1 MKDDTPQKNNLWP
14 INYSKKLSFTNGT
27 ARGGRITMKRISEI
41 VRIIVCLAVILAPAA
56 SAADLPRIIK
66 IGGQG
71 VTSGAHADYGRQM
84 IMGAT
89 LAIDEINAAG
99 GILGSKLEMKFMDS
113 ELKPA
118 VAIKN
123 ARHMV
128 QEWGAHLLFGVDSSG
143 VCMQVGPVLPEL
155 DRVQIFCHAATE
167 KLTEKLVY
175 EKGIKNIFRISA
187 PVYQDSIIAAMIF
200 KDFKKIKRWAGI
212 NCDYEYGQTCWTLF
226 KSTLKKYRPDVEFVA
241 ETWAPFWTTDFS
253 PQLSAVMAKKPDAIF
268 ATPWAGE
275 AVMVLMQ
282 GLHHRVFDNIQVWW
296 QATGGSVDVL
306 EGLAREV
313 AANKFKGKL
322 WGTGRYI
329 HNWPDNPK
337 NKTFVEKF
345 LQRWFRYPSYSAET
359 SYSAIYVYKAAIEK
373 TKSLETAKLIK
384 AIEGMKIQCP
394 GGERYFRPEDHQA
407 VYTVPAGKVI
417 HNPAYPL
424 PILGDLKVIPAE
436 KYYRK
441 PPFTPIR

>member
-1 MKDDTPQKNNLWP
+1 
-14 INYSKKLSFTNGT
+14 
-27 ARGGRITMKRISEI
+27 MKRLIGI
-41 VRIIVCLAVILAPAA
+41 LGAALFLVFILTPVVCPT
-56 SAADLPRIIK
+56 DLPKVIK

-118 VAIKN
+118 VAVKN
-123 ARHMV
+123 ARYMV

-143 VCMQVGPVLPEL
+143 VCMAVGAVLPEL
-155 DRVQIFCHAATE
+155 DRIQIFCHAATE

-175 EKGIKNIFRISA
+175 EKGIKNIFRISV
-187 PVYQDSIIAAMIF
+187 PVYQDSIVAAMIF
-200 KDFKKIKRWAGI
+200 KDFPEIKRWAGI
-212 NCDYEYGQTCWTLF
+212 NCDYEYGRTCWTLF

-241 ETWAPFWTTDFS
+241 EAWAPFWTTDFS
-253 PQLSAVMAKKPDAIF
+253 PHLSAVMAKKPDGIF

-275 AVMVLMQ
+275 AVMDLRQ
-282 GLHHRVFDNIQVWW
+282 ALLFGVFDQIEVWW
-296 QATGGSVDVL
+296 QAMGGSVDVL

-313 AANKFKGKL
+313 AKNKFKGKL
-322 WGTGRYI
+322 WATARYI
-329 HNWPDNPK
+329 HNWPDTLE
-337 NKTFVEKF
+337 NKTFVDRFRK
-345 LQRWFRYPSYSAET
+345 RWARYPNYSAET
-359 SYSAIYVYKAAIEK
+359 SYSAIYVFKAAIEK

-384 AIEGMKIQCP
+384 AIEGMRIKCP

-407 VYTVPAGKVI
+407 VYTVPAGRVI
-417 HNPAYPL
+417 HDPAYPL
-424 PILGDLKVIPAE
+424 PVLGDLRVIPA
-436 KYYRK
+436 KDYYRK
-441 PPFTPIR
+441 PPFPPIK

>member
-1 MKDDTPQKNNLWP
+1 MKRL
-14 INYSKKLSFTNGT
+14 IGILGT
-27 ARGGRITMKRISEI
+27 ALFLVFILTP
-41 VRIIVCLAVILAPAA
+41 VVCP
-56 SAADLPRIIK
+56 ADLPKVIK

-118 VAIKN
+118 VAVKN
-123 ARHMV
+123 ARYMV

-143 VCMQVGPVLPEL
+143 VCMAVGPVLPEL
-155 DRVQIFCHAATE
+155 DRIQIFCHAATE
-167 KLTEKLVY
+167 KLTEKHVY
-175 EKGIKNIFRISA
+175 EKGIKNIFRISV

-200 KDFKKIKRWAGI
+200 KDFPEIKRWAGI
-212 NCDYEYGQTCWTLF
+212 NCDYEYGRTSWTLF

-241 ETWAPFWTTDFS
+241 EAWAPFWTTDFS
-253 PQLSAVMAKKPDAIF
+253 PHLSAVMAKKPDGIF

-275 AVMVLMQ
+275 AVMDLRQ
-282 GLHHRVFDNIQVWW
+282 ALLFGVFDQIQVWW
-296 QATGGSVDVL
+296 QAMGGSVDVL

-313 AANKFKGKL
+313 AKNKFKGKL
-322 WGTGRYI
+322 WATARYI
-329 HNWPDNPK
+329 HNWPDTTE
-337 NKTFVEKF
+337 NKAFVDRFRK
-345 LQRWFRYPSYSAET
+345 RWARYPNYSAET
-359 SYSAIYVYKAAIEK
+359 SYSAIYVFKAAIEK

-384 AIEGMKIQCP
+384 AIEGMRIKCP

-417 HNPAYPL
+417 HDPAYPL
-424 PILGDLKVIPAE
+424 PVLGDLRVIPA
-436 KYYRK
+436 KDYYRT
-441 PPFTPIR
+441 PPFPPIK

>member
-1 MKDDTPQKNNLWP
+1 
-14 INYSKKLSFTNGT
+14 
-27 ARGGRITMKRISEI
+27 MKRLIGI
-41 VRIIVCLAVILAPAA
+41 LGAALFLVFILTPVVCPT
-56 SAADLPRIIK
+56 DLPKVIK

-118 VAIKN
+118 VAVKN
-123 ARHMV
+123 ARYMV

-143 VCMQVGPVLPEL
+143 VCMAVGAVLPEL
-155 DRVQIFCHAATE
+155 DRIQIFCHAATE

-175 EKGIKNIFRISA
+175 EKGIKNIFRISV
-187 PVYQDSIIAAMIF
+187 PVYQDSIVAAMIF
-200 KDFKKIKRWAGI
+200 KDFPEIKRWAGI
-212 NCDYEYGQTCWTLF
+212 NCDYEYGRTCWTLF

-241 ETWAPFWTTDFS
+241 EAWAPFWTTDFS
-253 PQLSAVMAKKPDAIF
+253 PHLSAVMAKKPDGIF

-275 AVMVLMQ
+275 AVMDLRQ
-282 GLHHRVFDNIQVWW
+282 ALLFGVFDQIQVWW
-296 QATGGSVDVL
+296 QAMGGSVDVL

-313 AANKFKGKL
+313 AKNKFKGKL
-322 WGTGRYI
+322 WATARYI
-329 HNWPDNPK
+329 HNWPDTLE
-337 NKTFVEKF
+337 NKTFVDRFRK
-345 LQRWFRYPSYSAET
+345 RWARYPNYSAET
-359 SYSAIYVYKAAIEK
+359 SYSAIYVFKAAIEK

-384 AIEGMKIQCP
+384 AIEGMRIKCP

-407 VYTVPAGKVI
+407 VYTVPAGRVI
-417 HNPAYPL
+417 HDPAYPL
-424 PILGDLKVIPAE
+424 PVLGDLRVIPA
-436 KYYRK
+436 KDYYRK
-441 PPFTPIR
+441 PPFPPIK

>member
-1 MKDDTPQKNNLWP
+1 
-14 INYSKKLSFTNGT
+14 
-27 ARGGRITMKRISEI
+27 MKRLTEILGIFIFPVFILTPTIS
-41 VRIIVCLAVILAPAA
+41 PAE
-56 SAADLPRIIK
+56 LPRVIK

-99 GILGSKLEMKFMDS
+99 GVLGSKLEMKFMDTQLS
-113 ELKPA
+113 PA
-118 VAIKN
+118 VAVKN
-123 ARHMV
+123 ARYMV

-143 VCMQVGPVLPEL
+143 VCMKLGMVLPEL
-155 DRVQIFCHAATE
+155 DRIHIFCHAATE

-175 EKGIKNIFRISA
+175 EKGIKNIFRISP
-187 PVYQDSIIAAMIF
+187 PVYQDSIIAAKVF
-200 KDFKKIKRWAGI
+200 KDFPEIKRWAGI
-212 NCDYEYGQTCWTLF
+212 NCDYEYGRTCWNLF
-226 KSTLKKYRPDVEFVA
+226 KSELKKHRPDVKFVA

-253 PQLSAVMAKKPDAIF
+253 PQLSAVMAEKPDAIF

-275 AVMVLMQ
+275 AVMLLRQ
-282 GLHHRVFDNIQVWW
+282 ALHNRVFDKIQAWW
-296 QATGGSVDVL
+296 QAMGGSVDVL

-322 WGTGRYI
+322 WGTARYI
-329 HNWPDNPK
+329 HNWPHTPQNMA
-337 NKTFVEKF
+337 FIEKF
-345 LQRWFRYPSYSAET
+345 LKRWVRYPNYSAEA
-359 SYSAIYVYKAAIEK
+359 SYSAIYVFKAAIEK
-373 TKSLETAKLIK
+373 TKNLETAMLIK

-407 VYTVPAGKVI
+407 IYTVPAGKVV

-424 PILGDLKVIPAE
+424 PVLGDLKIIPAE
-436 KYYRK
+436 DYYRK
-441 PPFTPIR
+441 PPFPSIR

>member
-1 MKDDTPQKNNLWP
+1 
-14 INYSKKLSFTNGT
+14 
-27 ARGGRITMKRISEI
+27 MKRLIGI
-41 VRIIVCLAVILAPAA
+41 LGAALFLVFILTPVVCPI
-56 SAADLPRIIK
+56 DLPKVIK

-118 VAIKN
+118 VAVKN
-123 ARHMV
+123 ARYMV

-143 VCMQVGPVLPEL
+143 VCMAVGPVLPEL
-155 DRVQIFCHAATE
+155 DRIQIFCHAATE

-175 EKGIKNIFRISA
+175 EKGIKNIFRISV
-187 PVYQDSIIAAMIF
+187 PVYQDSIVAAMIF
-200 KDFKKIKRWAGI
+200 KDFPEIKRWAGI
-212 NCDYEYGQTCWTLF
+212 NCDYGYGRTSWALF
-226 KSTLKKYRPDVEFVA
+226 KSTMKKYRPDVEFVA
-241 ETWAPFWTTDFS
+241 EAWAPFWTADFS
-253 PQLSAVMAKKPDAIF
+253 PHLSAVMAKKPDAIF

-275 AVMVLMQ
+275 AVMLLRQ
-282 GLHHRVFDNIQVWW
+282 ALLFAVFDQIQVWW
-296 QATGGSVDVL
+296 QAMGGSVDVL

-313 AANKFKGKL
+313 AKNKFKGKL
-322 WGTGRYI
+322 WATARYI
-329 HNWPDNPK
+329 HNWPDTPD
-337 NKTFVEKF
+337 NKAFVDRFRK
-345 LQRWFRYPSYSAET
+345 RWARYPNYSAET
-359 SYSAIYVYKAAIEK
+359 SYSAIYVFKAAIEK

-384 AIEGMKIQCP
+384 AIEGMTIKCP

-417 HNPAYPL
+417 HDPAYPL
-424 PILGDLKVIPAE
+424 PVLGDLRVIPA
-436 KYYRK
+436 KDYYRK
-441 PPFTPIR
+441 PPFPPIK